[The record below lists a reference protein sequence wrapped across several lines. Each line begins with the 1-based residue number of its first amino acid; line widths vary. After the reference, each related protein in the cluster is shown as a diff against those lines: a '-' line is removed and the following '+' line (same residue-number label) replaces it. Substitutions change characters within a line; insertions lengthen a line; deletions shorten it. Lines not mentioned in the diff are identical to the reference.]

1 MGLTKN
7 PFFRRSY
14 TVELTPEHTLS
25 SSAVSVASP
34 DMTFPHSLPMAS
46 HIDTMALWQVLFILL
61 RLSRTL
67 SPTVRTEPTIS
78 ARRRTGSSSGV
89 TGMLSMNAYPSRNGK
104 CMGDFMSCIVMNAVR
119 NTNEKFTAS
128 PRNGSISETK
138 APMPMARVNAI
149 RLARFDRGL
158 TERSLPS
165 IIRAMMTTN
174 TPTSA
179 LFWPNTAVYTPTNR
193 HSARKNRL
201 FPISVLAFMIPA
213 PGGAISRCHIPG

>member
-1 MGLTKN
+1 MVDYMLN
-7 PFFRRSY
+7 A
-14 TVELTPEHTLS
+14 LS
-25 SSAVSVASP
+25 SDSRFHLFGQPGGGYEKIPLFSFSVEHLHHEDLALILDKMGVAVRSGQMCA
-34 DMTFPHSLPMAS
+34 
-46 HIDTMALWQVLFILL
+46 
-61 RLSRTL
+61 
-67 SPTVRTEPTIS
+67 EPLMD
-78 ARRRTGSSSGV
+78 RFGV

-104 CMGDFMSCIVMNAVR
+104 CRGDFMSCIVMNAVR
-119 NTNEKFTAS
+119 NTNEKFTTS

-179 LFWPNTAVYTPTNR
+179 LFWPNTAVYTPTKR

-201 FPISVLAFMIPA
+201 FPINVLAFMIPA